1 MSVSMIENQSTP
13 TIRNRSKSRQSILS
27 HVGMYQVQN
36 RPKQTPR
43 TRVEN
48 LIANRPIGRIELL
61 VLRRYPR
68 RTVMSKGWTG
78 SIAAA
83 CGRDETGLVGIVLWG
98 NQGVRVRTGDM
109 IAIEDGWCRY
119 SHGQKVVSTGRTGRL
134 TILEA

>member
-1 MSVSMIENQSTP
+1 MSVSMIENKSTP
-13 TIRNRSKSRQSILS
+13 TIRNRSKSRQSILR
-27 HVGMYQVQN
+27 HVGMHQAQK
-36 RPKQTPR
+36 RPKETPR

-98 NQGVRVRTGDM
+98 NQVDRVRTGDI
-109 IAIEDGWCRY
+109 IAIQGGWCRY